1 MWELDY
7 KESWALQNWCFWT
20 VVLEKTLE
28 SPLDCQ
34 EIKPVNP
41 KGNQL
46 WVFIGRTV
54 TEAEAPILWPPDA
67 KSQSLEETL
76 MLGKT
81 EAKER
86 GWQRM
91 RWLHGFTDS
100 TDMNPRKFQEIVED
114 SAAWHAAVYGV
125 TKDDAWNTEWS
136 RAKANRVLPR
146 ERTGQSKHPLPTTKE
161 KTLHVD
167 ITRWSMPKPDW
178 LYSLQPKMEKFY
190 TVSKNK
196 TGSWLWLRS
205 WTPYCQIQT

>member
-1 MWELDY
+1 M
-7 KESWALQNWCFWT
+7 KNWCFQN

-28 SPLDCQ
+28 SPLDCT
-34 EIKPVNP
+34 EIKPVHSEEY
-41 KGNQL
+41 QL
-46 WVFIGRTV
+46 WIFNERTV

-146 ERTGQSKHPLPTTKE
+146 ERTGQSNHPLPTTKE

>member
-1 MWELDY
+1 M
-7 KESWALQNWCFWT
+7 KNWCFQN

-28 SPLDCQ
+28 SPLDCT
-34 EIKPVNP
+34 EIKPVHS
-41 KGNQL
+41 KEYQL
-46 WVFIGRTV
+46 WIFNERTV